1 MLGQSKIRIPLLL
14 WMFLIITIYSC
25 GKKETSKESEALF
38 SVIEARNLGLAYL
51 EENRLD
57 EAEAQFIK
65 MIENAPDDAMG
76 HANLGL
82 IYLRKS
88 DFTKAEKA
96 VQQALRLSS
105 EDSDINLILA
115 EVYDAIERDEEAIE
129 ILQKSLSTSPGHL
142 RSIYK
147 IIDIYSKMAYARPED
162 QAVTANREDSLLELV
177 KLAPG
182 NIPVRLQLIESLLTH
197 GETGSA
203 LTHLEVLIQQ
213 IPEPP
218 KEASRAIRET
228 LKQMQIGNN
237 SMASRFFKIVHNV
250 LKVTPR
256 YQSGLWYLKGPGG
269 AVTGFPILDF
279 SENLEQQMEDQS
291 AVLNTLRFTDASST
305 AGLYRIN
312 SIVEGSTSSVLA
324 VGDFD
329 GDKSQD
335 IYYSVYNEDQNHV
348 FLMKHDF
355 GELRDVAAEE
365 GVSHNGR
372 DLHAIFADIDNNGHL
387 ELVVTNSTGARYYNN
402 GGEGQ
407 FSDLSSESGLGALIR
422 GNRIL
427 PGDFDHEG
435 DLDIYIINNG
445 PNLFFR
451 NNLNGS
457 FSEMAKVMKIDG
469 GNASGRDA
477 AFGDFDDDGDL
488 DIVVINTNNE
498 NKLFSNLRQGQFE
511 DITQVSG
518 LGGEKNNTSVVG
530 GDYNNDGRIDLFMTG
545 ESGTGGLFRNA
556 GEGTFEQVETKIL
569 ETGSDAAFLDFD
581 NDGYLD
587 LVIAS
592 VGGVRLFHSERG
604 KHFEEMSHLL
614 PEETV
619 GARQVEVMDYNMDG
633 DLDILLVG
641 TDGKLHLLRNDGGNV
656 NKYLK
661 VRLVGL
667 RLGSGKNN
675 HFGIGAKVEVRAGD
689 LYQSRTV
696 TEEVIH
702 FGLGQRLKADVMRI
716 IWTNGAP
723 QNLFFPGSD
732 QDIVEE
738 QMLKGSCPFL
748 YAWDGERFEFVKDI
762 LWRSALGMPMGI
774 MAGELAY
781 AFANSSEEYMKI
793 PGDALVPKDGDYTLQ
808 ITVELWETSY
818 YDELKLRVVDHP
830 AEAEIYVDE
839 KFITPPYPPDR
850 IYSVSDR
857 RKPLSAVDGE
867 GNDLMALL
875 DEWDYKYVS
884 NLMPTQFQGITEPH
898 DMIIDLGD
906 LSNAEEVI
914 LFLHGWIFPTDASIN
929 VNVSQTPD
937 VTVFPPR
944 VQVPDEN
951 GEWTTVIE
959 SINFPNGKDKTC
971 IVDLSGKFLTDDYR
985 VRLQTSMQIYWD
997 HLFFTVDEP
1006 AVDIAETVLSPSSA
1020 DLHYRGYSRM
1030 YRKGGRYGPHWFDY
1044 STVET
1049 GPKWRDLT
1057 GDYTR
1062 YGEVLALVTE
1072 PDNEVVIMNAGDEM
1086 TVKFSNSD
1094 VPPLQK
1100 GWVRDYIL
1108 YSDGW
1113 LKDGDMN
1120 TARGQTVAP
1129 LPFHALKA
1137 YPYGPEQKTPDEGTY
1152 REYLMK
1158 YNTRRV
1164 TGDVFLEQL
1173 SAPRPNK

>member
-1 MLGQSKIRIPLLL
+1 MKKVNTLPFRLFLSFLFLVFILGCGNNNKTKDVST
-14 WMFLIITIYSC
+14 IID
-25 GKKETSKESEALF
+25 L
-38 SVIEARNLGLAYL
+38 VEARNLGLAYL

-65 MIENAPDDAMG
+65 MTEKAPDDAMG

-82 IYLRKS
+82 IYLRKG

-96 VQQALRLSS
+96 VQQALRLNS

-115 EVYDAIERDEEAIE
+115 EVYDAVERDEEAIE
-129 ILQKSLSTSPGHL
+129 ILEKSLSTSPGHL

-162 QAVTANREDSLLELV
+162 QAVTANRENYLLELV
-177 KLAPG
+177 SLAPG
-182 NIPVRLQLIESLLTH
+182 NILVRLQLIESLLTH
-197 GETGSA
+197 GETDSA
-203 LTHLEVLIQQ
+203 LMHLEVLIQQ

-228 LKQMQIGNN
+228 LKQMQAGNN
-237 SMASRFFKIVHNV
+237 SMASRFFKVVHNV

-256 YQSGLWYLKGPGG
+256 YQSGLWSLKGPGG
-269 AVTGFPILDF
+269 AITGFPILDF
-279 SENLEQQMEDQS
+279 SENLEQQVDDQS

-305 AGLYRIN
+305 AGLDGIN
-312 SIVEGSTSSVLA
+312 SIAEGSTSSVLA

-335 IYYSVYNEDQNHV
+335 IYYSVHNGDQNHV
-348 FLMKHDF
+348 FLLKHDF
-355 GELRDVAAEE
+355 GEFRDVAAEA
-365 GVSHNGR
+365 GVSHNGQ
-372 DLHAIFADIDNNGHL
+372 DLDALFADIDNNGHL
-387 ELVVTNSTGARYYNN
+387 DLIVTNSTGARYYNN
-402 GGEGQ
+402 GGEEQ
-407 FSDLSSESGLGALIR
+407 FSDISFESGLGALIH

-435 DLDIYIINNG
+435 DLDIYIANAG
-445 PNLFFR
+445 PNLLFR
-451 NNLNGS
+451 NNLDDS
-457 FSEMAKVMKIDG
+457 FSEMAEVMKIDG
-469 GNASGRDA
+469 GNASSIDA
-477 AFGDFDDDGDL
+477 VFGDFDDDGDL
-488 DIVVINTNNE
+488 DIVVINTNDE

-511 DITQVSG
+511 DITQASV
-518 LGGEKNNTSVVG
+518 LGGEKNNTSVVA

-545 ESGTGGLFRNA
+545 ESGTGGLFRNV
-556 GEGTFEQVETKIL
+556 GEGIFEKVEAKIL

-587 LVIAS
+587 LIIAS
-592 VGGVRLFHSERG
+592 VSGVRLFHSERG
-604 KHFEEMSHLL
+604 EHFEDMSHLL
-614 PEETV
+614 PKETV

-633 DLDILLVG
+633 DRDILLVG

-667 RLGSGKNN
+667 RVGSGKNN

-738 QMLKGSCPFL
+738 QILKGSCPFL
-748 YAWDGERFEFVKDI
+748 YTWNGEQFEFVKDI

-774 MAGELAY
+774 MAGEMAY
-781 AFANSSEEYMKI
+781 AFPNSTEEYMKI
-793 PGDALVPKDGDYTLQ
+793 PGDALVAKDGEYTLQ
-808 ITVELWETSY
+808 ITMELWETSY

-830 AEAEIYVDE
+830 AETEIYVDE

-850 IYSVSDR
+850 IYTVSDR

-884 NLMPTQFQGITEPH
+884 NLMPAQFQGITEPH
-898 DMIIDLGD
+898 DLILDLGD
-906 LSNAEEVI
+906 LSEAEEVL

-929 VNVSQTPD
+929 VNISQAQSVS
-937 VTVFPPR
+937 VFPPR

-985 VRLQTSMQIYWD
+985 VRLETSMQIYWD

-1006 AVDIAETVLSPSSA
+1006 AVEIAETVLSPSSA

-1062 YGEVLALVTE
+1062 YGDVLALVTE
-1072 PDNEVVIMNAGDEM
+1072 PDNRFVIMNSGDEM

-1094 VPPLQK
+1094 VLTLQK
-1100 GWVRDYIL
+1100 GWVRDYLL

-1129 LPFHALKA
+1129 LPFHALKS
-1137 YPYGPEQKTPDEGTY
+1137 YPYGPEQKTVDEGAY
-1152 REYLMK
+1152 REYLMQ

-1164 TGDVFLEQL
+1164 TGDVFREKL
-1173 SAPRPNK
+1173 SVPPPNN